1 MKGKGLKTMATVLSL
16 GMALSLAACGNPS
29 GGGKEDE
36 DNKTLVV
43 QEGYTKISLGDMA
56 GVNAVG
62 TSVEFDPHF
71 FSQNVNRGLVN
82 DVEKEWQIV
91 KDRVV
96 KMGIDRFRVMIMPS
110 WLEPFND
117 NDDVNS
123 VNWDALT
130 PNSVE
135 MQSLYMVLDLAQEN
149 NIDVNLTLWG
159 AEKNVS
165 LLDVETNAAIKAQ
178 GGHFLIKGNE
188 NSNNWV
194 VGTYH
199 PEEFAE
205 NFSIYI
211 QLLRGKK
218 GYTCIKE
225 ITPVNEPDWS
235 YQINN
240 APSFEHYKQMCLA
253 LDARFKKDGIRDEVK
268 FNLSDNC
275 DTRREW
281 LVNTVDALDDVA
293 DMYNSH
299 TYIFGYETDNATIYA
314 WEEENRNVTRN
325 TGKPHVI
332 GEFGSNQTTG
342 STRQA
347 DIDTYARGVLLVRE
361 MLNFYNAGAAGA
373 SYWVLFDEYYNPK
386 DNYQDGLMMLGLW
399 KSSRAAYNDDPD
411 YRKAM
416 KEDYEVRP
424 QYYAFSLFSKY
435 VPKGAQVYPI
445 ECGNSK
451 IAGSAFR
458 GTDGKWVYVIANG
471 SENTVKFALHN
482 AGAYGTFEKYEY
494 KEGALPQG
502 DNLIAASA
510 TEKVKNQV
518 LEFESAAQTVTLYR
532 EV

>member
-1 MKGKGLKTMATVLSL
+1 MKGRIKCVCALLAL
-16 GMALSLAACGNPS
+16 GMAFSGVACGATDDNGP
-29 GGGKEDE
+29 DE
-36 DNKTLVV
+36 NQTLIVE
-43 QEGYTKISLGDMA
+43 EGYNKITLGDLA
-56 GVNAVG
+56 GVNVAG

-71 FSQNVNRGLVN
+71 FSQNVHRGLVK
-82 DVEKEWQIV
+82 DAEAEWQIV
-91 KDRVV
+91 KDRVG

-117 NDDVNS
+117 NDDVDT
-123 VNWDALT
+123 VNWEALT
-130 PNSVE
+130 PDSVE
-135 MQSLYMVLDLAQEN
+135 MQSLYKVLDLAEEN
-149 NIDVNLTLWG
+149 GIDVNLTLWG
-159 AEKNVS
+159 AEKNVNLIDS
-165 LLDVETNAAIKAQ
+165 ATNTAVLAQ
-178 GGHFLIKGNE
+178 GGHFLVKGNTD
-188 NSNNWV
+188 SSNWV
-194 VGTYH
+194 VGTLY
-199 PEEFAE
+199 PAEFAE

-211 QLLRGKK
+211 QLLKGRM

-235 YQINN
+235 YQIHNT
-240 APSFEHYKQMCLA
+240 PSFEDYRQLCIE
-253 LDARFKKDGIRDEVK
+253 LDSRFKKDGIRGEVK
-268 FNLSDNC
+268 FDLSDNC
-275 DTRREW
+275 DTRRSW
-281 LVNTVDALDDVA
+281 LIDTVENLDDVA

-299 TYIFGYETDNATIYA
+299 TYIFGYDTDNSTIYN
-314 WEEENRNVTRN
+314 WEEENLNATRN

-347 DIDTYARGVLLVRE
+347 DIDLFERGVLLIRE
-361 MLNFYNAGAAGA
+361 MCNFYNAGAAGA

-399 KSSRAAYNDDPD
+399 KSSRAAYDDDPA
-411 YRKAM
+411 YRATV

-451 IAGSAFR
+451 IAGSAFK

-471 SENTVKFALHN
+471 SAEEVKFALHN
-482 AGAYGTFEKYEY
+482 PECYGTFEKYEY
-494 KEGALPQG
+494 REDALPAG
-502 DNLIAASA
+502 DALIAASA

-518 LEFESAAQTVTLYR
+518 LNFVSGPQTVTLYR
-532 EV
+532 QI